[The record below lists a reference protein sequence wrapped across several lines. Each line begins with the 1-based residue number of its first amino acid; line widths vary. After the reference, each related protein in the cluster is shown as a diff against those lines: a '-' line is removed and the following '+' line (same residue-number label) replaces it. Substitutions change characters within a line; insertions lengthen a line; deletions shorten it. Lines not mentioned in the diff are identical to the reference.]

1 METTIVLC
9 LLGDHNHF
17 RVQMGIDTRQ
27 ALNSKLNALVL
38 SAESTMNTYQE
49 HITSFIQS
57 NIHLPEQKFRS
68 EAEAI

>member
-1 METTIVLC
+1 
-9 LLGDHNHF
+9 
-17 RVQMGIDTRQ
+17 MGIDTRQ
-27 ALNSKLNALVL
+27 AFNSKLNALVL